1 MIYLY
6 SGTPGSGKSLHASK
20 DIIQKLRRKQSV
32 IANFDINLDV
42 VKQTFRGKIWEL
54 IQMIFKTKKKTKKYQ
69 RKIGEFVY
77 KDNSKLTVDYLQ
89 EYAKK
94 HHKKGREGQTL
105 IVIDECA
112 VLFNSREWNKPG
124 RYEWIKFFQMHR
136 HYGYNIILVSQ
147 NDRLIDRQIRAFI
160 EYDVKHR
167 KANNL
172 GFIGMLITML
182 GMHLFAAVTY
192 WYGIREKLNTELFIF
207 KKIYKELYDS
217 YSSFENDNE

>member
-42 VKQTFRGKIWEL
+42 VTQTFRGKIWEK
-54 IQMIFKTKKKTKKYQ
+54 IQNIFKIKKKTKKYQ
-69 RKIGEFVY
+69 RKIGEYVY
-77 KDNSKLTVDYLQ
+77 KDNSQLTVDNLI

-94 HHKKGREGQTL
+94 NHKKAREGQTL

-112 VLFNSREWNKPG
+112 VLFNTRSWADKG
-124 RYEWIKFFQMHR
+124 RQSWIKFFQMHR
-136 HYGYNIILVSQ
+136 HYGYNIILISQ

-172 GFIGMLITML
+172 GFIGMIISMT
-182 GMHLFAAVTY
+182 GQHVFAAITY
-192 WYGIREKLNTELFIF
+192 WYGVKEKCNSEFFTY
-207 KKIYKELYDS
+207 KKMYSKLYDS
-217 YSSFENDNE
+217 YSAFGSA

>member
-6 SGTPGSGKSLHASK
+6 SGTPGSGKSLHAAK
-20 DIIQKLRRKQSV
+20 DIIKKLQRKHAV
-32 IANFDINLDV
+32 IANFDINLDI
-42 VKQTFRGKIWEL
+42 VKDTIFTNINEKIKKIL
-54 IQMIFKTKKKTKKYQ
+54 KKKSKKKFQ
-69 RKIGEFVY
+69 RKIGKFIY
-77 KDNSKLTVDYLQ
+77 KDNSQMTVEYLIN
-89 EYAKK
+89 YAKK
-94 HHKKGREGQTL
+94 EHKKGKEGQTL